1 MEFAPVYLYSAT
13 KTVINSKYDLNKS
26 FQEILN
32 RINNRS
38 NEGSGWVIES
48 VDAEYMNISLFSP
61 LSGSTYIK
69 LPRRLRNSVKSL
81 IIIKNSNNKC
91 FLWCHIRHLNPLKIH
106 PERITKADKNMVIDL
121 DYESFE
127 FPVSKKD
134 FGKIEQ
140 KSNVCICVVFFYE
153 NNLVN
158 PVYISDQNFKDCID
172 LLMITNE
179 NKSHYVYIKDFDG
192 VTSNKAKCKNN
203 VHFCKYFLHFS
214 SARVLV
220 EHKETL

>member
-61 LSGSTYIK
+61 LSGSTYIE

-81 IIIKNSNNKC
+81 INIKNSNNKC

-121 DYESFE
+121 DYEGLE

-140 KSNVCICVVFFYE
+140 KYNVCICVCFFYE

-158 PVYISDQNFKDCID
+158 PVYLSDQNFKDCID
-172 LLMITNE
+172 LLMMTNE

-192 VTSNKAKCKNN
+192 VTWNKVKCKNK
-203 VHFCKYFLHFS
+203 VHFCK
-214 SARVLV
+214 
-220 EHKETL
+220 

>member
-1 MEFAPVYLYSAT
+1 
-13 KTVINSKYDLNKS
+13 
-26 FQEILN
+26 
-32 RINNRS
+32 
-38 NEGSGWVIES
+38 
-48 VDAEYMNISLFSP
+48 MNISLFSP
-61 LSGSTYIK
+61 LSGSTYIE

-81 IIIKNSNNKC
+81 INIKNSNNKC

-192 VTSNKAKCKNN
+192 VTSNKAKCKNK
-203 VHFCKYFLHFS
+203 VHFCKYFLRFS